1 MDLTSPATDN
11 QESTGTL
18 TKPIENVPDHASDE
32 VAQAFIRAKCAR
44 FNQWCKDVGILIPK
58 IDYPEFFEG
67 GLVGGKVNAPIE
79 HREAFLFV
87 PYKVVISLDKCLRDP
102 TLFYFYDDNKEI
114 FSKKHRDWEQLIL
127 TTFLMH

>member
-1 MDLTSPATDN
+1 MDLITTENDANPEIVATK
-11 QESTGTL
+11 QHI
-18 TKPIENVPDHASDE
+18 KPVQNVPDHAADE

-102 TLFYFYDDNKEI
+102 SLFFFYDENK
-114 FSKKHRDWEQLIL
+114 
-127 TTFLMH
+127 